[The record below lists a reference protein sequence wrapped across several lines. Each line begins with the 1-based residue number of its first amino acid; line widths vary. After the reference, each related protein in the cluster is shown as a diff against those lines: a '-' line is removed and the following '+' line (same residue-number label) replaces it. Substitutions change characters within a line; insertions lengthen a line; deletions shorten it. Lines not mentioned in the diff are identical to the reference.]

1 MAFPAATKPA
11 PASHPLPPRNFLGN
25 QSVYCVISQRA
36 GGISIGVNMNPDKLC
51 NFDCVYCEVDRR
63 QCPGPGWVDP
73 EVMTAELDQ
82 LLGRVRDRRMGELG
96 YGAVDAGLL
105 PFKEVALSGDGEP
118 TLCPNFRQVVE
129 AVVHLRARPGTAFF
143 KIVLLT
149 NASGLHLPDVQ
160 AGVAL
165 LTESD
170 EVWAKLDA
178 GTQAYMNRINGPG
191 ASLDLVLANIARL
204 AARRPVIIQSLFPLI
219 HGEEPPGQEIHEVAL
234 RLQEL
239 NAAGARIPLVQ
250 VYSAHRPAAD
260 RIAGHLPLH
269 SLSVIARTIRAV
281 SGLPA
286 EVF

>member
-1 MAFPAATKPA
+1 MSFHLAAKPVLQ
-11 PASHPLPPRNFLGN
+11 SQPLPARNFLGN
-25 QSVYCVISQRA
+25 KTVYCVISQRA
-36 GGISIGVNMNPDKLC
+36 GGLSIGVNMNPDKRC

-63 QCPGPGWVDP
+63 DCSGPGRVDL
-73 EVMTAELDQ
+73 EMMTAELDH
-82 LLGRVRDRRMGELG
+82 LLVRVRERRMSELG
-96 YGAVDAGLL
+96 YEAVDAGLL

-129 AVVHLRARPGTAFF
+129 EVVHLRAQPGTAFF
-143 KIVLLT
+143 KIVLIT
-149 NASGLHLPDVQ
+149 NASGLHLPDVE

-165 LTESD
+165 LTEKD

-178 GTQAYMNRINGPG
+178 GTQGYMERINGPG
-191 ASLDLVLANIARL
+191 ASLDRVLTNIARL

-219 HGEEPPGQEIHEVAL
+219 NGGEPPAEEIQEVAR

-239 NAAGARIPLVQ
+239 NAEGARIPLVQ

-260 RIAGHLPLH
+260 GVCGHLPLH
-269 SLSVIARTIRAV
+269 SLSLIARTIRAV

>member
-1 MAFPAATKPA
+1 MSFHLAAKPV
-11 PASHPLPPRNFLGN
+11 PQSQPLPARNFLGN
-25 QSVYCVISQRA
+25 KTVYCVISQRA
-36 GGISIGVNMNPDKLC
+36 GGLSLGINMNPDKRC

-63 QCPGPGWVDP
+63 GVPGSGRVDP
-73 EVMTAELDQ
+73 EVMTSELDQ
-82 LLGRVRDRRMGELG
+82 LLVRVRERRMGELG
-96 YGAVDAGLL
+96 YEAVDAGLL

-143 KIVLLT
+143 KIVLIT
-149 NASGLHLPDVQ
+149 NASGLHLPDVE

-165 LTESD
+165 LTEKD

-178 GTQAYMNRINGPG
+178 GTQAYMELINGPG

-219 HGEEPPGQEIHEVAL
+219 HGEEPPGQEIQEVAR

-239 NAAGARIPLVQ
+239 NAAGAWIPLVQ

-260 RIAGHLPLH
+260 GTCGHLPLH
-269 SLSVIARTIRAV
+269 SLSLIARTIRAV